1 MNAKSGAGA
10 CDFGCSG
17 FLEGRLSKNPPP
29 PKGGGDTTCGAEG
42 ADLVGTDAANALVAV
57 KEDLGCDCGRD
68 DAVTSEL
75 GKLRPLKASV
85 SPPNAS
91 CGCVTGGVII
101 PKEGCRL
108 CG

>member
-17 FLEGRLSKNPPP
+17 FLEGRLSKKPPP
-29 PKGGGDTTCGAEG
+29 SKGGGDNTWGAEG
-42 ADLVGTDAANALVAV
+42 ADFVGTDAANALVAV
-57 KEDLGCDCGRD
+57 REDLGCGCGRD

-91 CGCVTGGVII
+91 CDRVAGGVVP